1 MTRKSRQHGFS
12 LTETLMAVGTL
23 AIGLTFIAGSF
34 LTGMYLSTFSTER
47 TIAAVA
53 AEEAFAKMQIF
64 ALDPNSSGLKT
75 SGHAD
80 YNDVASL
87 GDDQWLYPSVADET
101 TKQYSWA
108 AICRSMG
115 PASDLVQCTVF
126 VSREIGG
133 ASSFWKRADGAS
145 DSSLEL
151 SDRPRPV
158 WLKIGRDS
166 SADEDEITILDAIA
180 SDKVDE
186 RSFVSDG
193 SILVDDATGCMYR
206 VLERS
211 VDRPGT
217 ITLDRDW
224 EGAAL
229 SSDGDGKVWVVP
241 PPISGGR
248 NPGVA
253 AYQKIIRLPRS

>member
-64 ALDPNSSGLKT
+64 GLDPNSSGLQI
-75 SGHAD
+75 SGHVD
-80 YNDVASL
+80 YNDVATL
-87 GDDQWLYPSVADET
+87 DDNEWLYPSVSDGG

-108 AICRSMG
+108 AICRGMG
-115 PASDLVQCTVF
+115 SAGNLVQCTVF

-133 ASSFWKRADGAS
+133 ASSFWKRVDGAA

-151 SDRPRPV
+151 CDRPRPV
-158 WLKIGRDS
+158 WLDVTRDS
-166 SADEDEITILDAIA
+166 SADEDVITITDAIP
-180 SDKVDE
+180 SDTIDE

-193 SILVDDATGCMYR
+193 SILVDDATGRMYR

-211 VDRPGT
+211 VDQPGT

-224 EGAAL
+224 EGADLA
-229 SSDGDGKVWVVP
+229 SGGKVWVVP
-241 PPISGGR
+241 PPVSGGR

-253 AYQKIIRLPRS
+253 VYQKILRFPRS

>member
-53 AEEAFAKMQIF
+53 AEEAFAKMEIF
-64 ALDPNSSGLKT
+64 GLDPNSSGLKT
-75 SGHAD
+75 SGHTD
-80 YNDVASL
+80 YNDVATL
-87 GDDQWLYPSVADET
+87 EDDEWLYPSVADGA

-115 PASDLVQCTVF
+115 SAGNLVQCTVF

-151 SDRPRPV
+151 CDRPRPV
-158 WLKIGRDS
+158 WLKVTRDAL
-166 SADEDEITILDAIA
+166 ADKNEIAIQDAVT

-193 SILVDDATGCMYR
+193 SILVDDATGRTYR
-206 VLERS
+206 VLERLA
-211 VDRPGT
+211 DRLGT

-224 EGAAL
+224 EGADL
-229 SSDGDGKVWVVP
+229 TSGSGKVWVVP
-241 PPISGGR
+241 PPVAGGR
-248 NPGVA
+248 NPGIAV
-253 AYQKIIRLPRS
+253 YQKILRFPGS